1 MDNEFGMHD
10 DEIEDIIEKP
20 ISRVKVCYLKNICYI
35 ITNKTF
41 IYVFI
46 LKSIE
51 ELRSHT
57 IDEELNDINKSI
69 VLLKSSYEVQLIVG
83 VKMIPFLL
91 KNDKNNCINKVF
103 PQFKV
108 NEYF

>member
-20 ISRVKVCYLKNICYI
+20 ISRVKVCYLKQICYI
-35 ITNKTF
+35 ISNK
-41 IYVFI
+41 IYAFFK

-108 NEYF
+108 N

>member
-20 ISRVKVCYLKNICYI
+20 ISRVKVRYLPKLVIKLVVHNLFY
-35 ITNKTF
+35 F
-41 IYVFI
+41 
-46 LKSIE
+46 LKSVE

-57 IDEELNDINKSI
+57 IDEELNDINKCI

-108 NEYF
+108 SKNFI